1 MHGMKEII
9 EEAKSLSMEERLLII
24 DNLLQTI
31 NPPVPEIDSEWA
43 AVAENRLSEIKSGRV
58 KALPGDE
65 VFKRI
70 DKTYKK

>member
-9 EEAKSLSMEERLLII
+9 EEAKSLSMEDRLLVI
-24 DNLLQTI
+24 DSLLQTI

-58 KALPGDE
+58 KTLPGDE
-65 VFKRI
+65 VFERI
-70 DKTYKK
+70 GKPFKK